1 MEYANL
7 ILDTIVLRPY
17 VFVFLAAFPFGASR
31 LIDWP
36 RAIFFLAITFAVAFV
51 RVLLHSH
58 RYPLRLVLLYR
69 FNGGA
74 GIVYRRTPH
83 GFALVSFS
91 MLAIAWRWLLSCPP

>member
-74 GIVYRRTPH
+74 GIVYRRRALH
-83 GFALVSFS
+83 GFALVSFPS
-91 MLAIAWRWLLSCPP
+91 LC